1 MRSDYR
7 LPVGDWDTGDSLTE
21 LTEVYDRTDVLDAN
35 DVLAVEGSA
44 PLVLPAE
51 PLRLAQA
58 TQPVVVAP
66 IAYVPMQRYEVPT
79 IAPYAAS
86 AQVRVSARLDATHRV
101 ERQTAWQRT
110 ALGAGIVG
118 AIAIGVSVGIAVS
131 SGGAELER
139 APAAAAAVVKVPA
152 SRPIVTP
159 IEQPTPAAKPIAA
172 AALVDVRVESTPA
185 GAEATLIDGDKATPL
200 GATPLAVELDP
211 HRTYDVMIALAG
223 HATKVVHIS
232 PSAAQRVMV
241 GFDDTGH
248 HAIRRA
254 RAGR

>member
-7 LPVGDWDTGDSLTE
+7 LPVGDWDTGDSLADM
-21 LTEVYDRTDVLDAN
+21 TEVNDPTGILDAN
-35 DVLAVEGSA
+35 DLLAVEGSA

-51 PLRLAQA
+51 PLRRPQA

-101 ERQTAWQRT
+101 ERQSAWQRT
-110 ALGAGIVG
+110 ALAAGIVG

-131 SGGAELER
+131 SGGSDLVR
-139 APAAAAAVVKVPA
+139 APAAAVVVRAPA
-152 SRPIVTP
+152 PRPIVTP
-159 IEQPTPAAKPIAA
+159 IEQPTPAAKPVAP
-172 AALVDVRVESTPA
+172 AALVDVRIESKPA

-200 GATPLAVELDP
+200 GATPLAVDLDP

-241 GFDDTGH
+241 GFDETGR

-254 RAGR
+254 RTGR

>member
-7 LPVGDWDTGDSLTE
+7 LPVGDWDTGDADM
-21 LTEVYDRTDVLDAN
+21 TEVNDPTGVLDAN
-35 DVLAVEGSA
+35 DLLAVEGSA
-44 PLVLPAE
+44 PLVLPVE

-58 TQPVVVAP
+58 TQPVMVAP

-86 AQVRVSARLDATHRV
+86 AKVRVSGRLDATHRV
-101 ERQTAWQRT
+101 ERQSTWQRT
-110 ALGAGIVG
+110 ALAAGIVG

-131 SGGAELER
+131 SGGAALER
-139 APAAAAAVVKVPA
+139 PAAAAVVRAPA
-152 SRPIVTP
+152 PRPIVTP
-159 IEQPTPAAKPIAA
+159 IEQPTPAPKPTAA

-232 PSAAQRVMV
+232 PSASQRVMV